1 MQCVPSAERA
11 RAPSLARPRSAPIA
25 TARRTCVCATGTARK
40 YGFRRMEDSMLKFNS
55 KAISEHSEV
64 PLADEGRFE
73 QLVEHWSAR
82 QSASTANG
90 TEASACYVASIG
102 PERDPQARAAQL
114 AEIVSLVQN
123 QGGQVVGQEI
133 YHLSE
138 PNPRTLLGKG
148 GAQAL
153 ADRARA
159 AGATMLVLDAEL
171 SPSQMRNLEDAA
183 GIAICDREA
192 IILNVFLRH
201 ARTRRA
207 KIQVEIAQLEYLRPR
222 IRGVGLDMDQQ
233 TGGSKNA
240 RGPGETASELR
251 KALIKLETSAQTQ
264 RQQRAEC
271 QRLVLVGY
279 TNAGK
284 TSLMNA
290 LTSAELSARDMPFET
305 LDTTSRCLTRHGGE
319 VVVSDTV
326 GFIRR
331 LPERLLASFE
341 STLSEIGEASLL
353 VIVVDASDS
362 ERELQLETTLRV
374 LERMGAQEVPRFY
387 VFTKLDRLD
396 AFPNSDELARWS
408 GGQPWAVLSTRDT
421 DAVAKLETALI
432 QAVRR
437 EEDELTAFV
446 PYAAAPLLGLIY
458 GKCRVMASDA
468 SDAGLTLR
476 IRGPLSV
483 MARVKHDLGKVR

>member
-1 MQCVPSAERA
+1 
-11 RAPSLARPRSAPIA
+11 
-25 TARRTCVCATGTARK
+25 
-40 YGFRRMEDSMLKFNS
+40 MLKFNS
-55 KAISEHSEV
+55 RAISEDSEV
-64 PLADEGRFE
+64 PLADEGQFE
-73 QLVEHWSAR
+73 RLVEAWQAR
-82 QSASTANG
+82 QNASAASDA
-90 TEASACYVASIG
+90 EASACYVASLG
-102 PERDPQARAAQL
+102 PERDAHVRAAQL
-114 AEIVSLVQN
+114 AEIVSLVQH
-123 QGGQVVGQEI
+123 QGGRIVGQEI
-133 YHLSE
+133 CHLAE

-148 GAQAL
+148 SAQAL
-153 ADRARA
+153 ADRARS
-159 AGATMLVLDAEL
+159 AGATLLVLDAEL

-233 TGGSKNA
+233 TGGSARA
-240 RGPGETASELR
+240 RGPGETASELLAR
-251 KALIKLETSAQTQ
+251 KLDSRLAELRKGLRKLETSAETQ
-264 RQQRAEC
+264 RQQRSEC

-290 LTSAELSARDMPFET
+290 LTKAQLSARDMPFET

-319 VVVSDTV
+319 VVISDTV

-341 STLSEIGEASLL
+341 STLSEIVEASLL

-396 AFPNSDELARWS
+396 SFPNSDELARWS
-408 GGQPWAVLSTRDT
+408 RGQPWAVLSTRDV
-421 DAVAKLETALI
+421 DAVAQLESALI

-437 EEDELTAFV
+437 EEEELTAFV

>member
-1 MQCVPSAERA
+1 
-11 RAPSLARPRSAPIA
+11 
-25 TARRTCVCATGTARK
+25 
-40 YGFRRMEDSMLKFNS
+40 MLKFNS
-55 KAISEHSEV
+55 RAIAEHSEV
-64 PLADEGRFE
+64 PLADEGQFE
-73 QLVEHWSAR
+73 RLVEDWNAR
-82 QSASTANG
+82 RSGSPVNG
-90 TEASACYVASIG
+90 SEASACYVASVG
-102 PERDPQARAAQL
+102 PERDPQVRAAQL
-114 AEIVSLVQN
+114 AEIISLVQN
-123 QGGQVVGQEI
+123 QGGSVVGQEI
-133 YHLSE
+133 HRLID
-138 PNPRTLLGKG
+138 PNPRTLLGTG
-148 GAQAL
+148 SARAM

-171 SPSQMRNLEDAA
+171 SASQMRNLEDAA

-240 RGPGETASELR
+240 RGPGETASELLAR
-251 KALIKLETSAQTQ
+251 KLDSRLAELRKGLTRLETSAKTQ
-264 RQQRAEC
+264 RQQRLEC
-271 QRLVLVGY
+271 RRLVLVGY

-290 LTSAELSARDMPFET
+290 LTSGELSARDMPFET

-319 VVVSDTV
+319 VVISDTV

-331 LPERLLASFE
+331 LPDRLLASFD

-353 VIVVDASDS
+353 VIVVDASDY
-362 ERELQLETTLRV
+362 ERELQIEATLQI
-374 LERMGAQEVPRFY
+374 LHRMKAHEIPRFY
-387 VFTKLDRLD
+387 VFNKLDRLA
-396 AFPNSDELARWS
+396 AFPDSDELARWS
-408 GGQPWAVLSTRDT
+408 AGHPWTVLSTRDR

-437 EEDELTAFV
+437 EEEELTALV
-446 PYAAAPLLGLIY
+446 PYAATHLLSLIY
-458 GKCRVMASDA
+458 GKCRVLASDA
-468 SDAGLTLR
+468 TEEGLTLR
-476 IRGPLSV
+476 IRGPFSVLS
-483 MARVKHDLGKVR
+483 RVKHDLGKAQ

>member
-1 MQCVPSAERA
+1 
-11 RAPSLARPRSAPIA
+11 
-25 TARRTCVCATGTARK
+25 
-40 YGFRRMEDSMLKFNS
+40 MLKFNS
-55 KAISEHSEV
+55 RAISEHLEV
-64 PLADEGRFE
+64 PLADEGQFE
-73 QLVEHWSAR
+73 RLVEHWSAR
-82 QSASTANG
+82 QTASAANG
-90 TEASACYVASIG
+90 TEANACYVASVG
-102 PERDPQARAAQL
+102 PERDPKVRAAQL
-114 AEIVSLVQN
+114 TEMVALVQN
-123 QGGQVVGQEI
+123 QGGHVVGQEI

-148 GAQAL
+148 TAQAM

-171 SPSQMRNLEDAA
+171 SASQMRNLEDAA

-233 TGGSKNA
+233 TGGSKHA
-240 RGPGETASELR
+240 RGPGETASELLAR
-251 KALIKLETSAQTQ
+251 KLDSRLAELRKGLIRLETSAKTQ
-264 RQQRAEC
+264 RQQREAC
-271 QRLVLVGY
+271 RRMVLVGY

-290 LTSAELSARDMPFET
+290 LTAAELSARDMPFET

-319 VVVSDTV
+319 VVLSDTV

-341 STLSEIGEASLL
+341 STLSEIVEASLL
-353 VIVVDASDS
+353 VIVVDASDY
-362 ERELQLETTLRV
+362 ERELQLATTLQI
-374 LERMGAQEVPRFY
+374 LESMGAHEIPRFY

-396 AFPNSDELARWS
+396 SFPNSEELARWS

-421 DAVAKLETALI
+421 EAVAQLEAALI

-437 EEDELTAFV
+437 EEEELTAIV
-446 PYAAAPLLGLIY
+446 PYAAGSLLGLIY
-458 GKCRVMASDA
+458 GKCRVIASEATDE
-468 SDAGLTLR
+468 GLTLR
-476 IRGPLSV
+476 IRGPLS
-483 MARVKHDLGKVR
+483 ALSRIKQELGKL

>member
-1 MQCVPSAERA
+1 
-11 RAPSLARPRSAPIA
+11 
-25 TARRTCVCATGTARK
+25 
-40 YGFRRMEDSMLKFNS
+40 MLKFNS
-55 KAISEHSEV
+55 RAISEHSEV
-64 PLADEGRFE
+64 PLADEGQFE
-73 QLVEHWSAR
+73 RLVETWSAR
-82 QSASTANG
+82 QAASTADG
-90 TEASACYVASIG
+90 SEASACYVVSVG
-102 PERDPQARAAQL
+102 PERDQAVRAAQL
-114 AEIVSLVQN
+114 SEIVSLVQN
-123 QGGQVVGQEI
+123 QGGHVVGQEI
-133 YHLSE
+133 YRLSE
-138 PNPRTLLGKG
+138 PNPRTLLGSG
-148 GAQAL
+148 TAQAM

-171 SPSQMRNLEDAA
+171 SASQTRNLEDAA

-207 KIQVEIAQLEYLRPR
+207 KIQVEIARLEYLRPR

-240 RGPGETASELR
+240 RGPGETASELLAR
-251 KALIKLETSAQTQ
+251 KLDSRLAELRRALIRLETSAKTQ
-264 RQQRAEC
+264 RQQRGEC

-353 VIVVDASDS
+353 VIVVDVSDY
-362 ERELQLETTLRV
+362 ELELQLQTTLQL
-374 LERMGAQEVPRFY
+374 LERMGASEIPRFY
-387 VFTKLDRLD
+387 VFNKLDRL
-396 AFPNSDELARWS
+396 ASFPNSDELARWS
-408 GGQPWAVLSTRDT
+408 GGQPWAALSTHDPR
-421 DAVAKLETALI
+421 AVAKLEAALI
-432 QAVRR
+432 LAVRH
-437 EEDELTAFV
+437 EEAELTALV
-446 PYAAAPLLGLIY
+446 PYTSTQLLGLIY
-458 GKCRVMASDA
+458 GKCRVVASDA
-468 SDAGLTLR
+468 TDAGLTLR
-476 IRGPLSV
+476 IRGPRAV
-483 MARVKHDLGKVR
+483 MSRIEHDLRKAH